1 MVTKLQSSLEQKGP
15 ATQRKGKL
23 LLSQCL
29 LLSSRRIKCRNKSH
43 QRLRQFLSPR
53 EDWLTTKPRR
63 NNFTWSKSDHRISRL
78 RKARRLT
85 CPRSQLMAHY
95 EAKRK
100 VHKPEYYGLTPHQK
114 WMIRQLENFHII
126 IRHSRLI
133 TLDPQ
138 DELDVTNLTS
148 MSLTDNSCRNTEGN
162 LDKSYS
168 VDTLDFVDWNYTDQR

>member
-53 EDWLTTKPRR
+53 ENWLTTKPRR
-63 NNFTWSKSDHRISRL
+63 NNFTWSKSDHKISRL

-100 VHKPEYYGLTPHQK
+100 VHRPEYYGLTPHQK

-126 IRHSRLI
+126 INSMARSTSA
-133 TLDPQ
+133 TLRQ
-138 DELDVTNLTS
+138 KALEIWEIILSNQGWLTQNGYRKRR
-148 MSLTDNSCRNTEGN
+148 T
-162 LDKSYS
+162 K
-168 VDTLDFVDWNYTDQR
+168 